1 MMMMLGCSYTQ
12 EKAMQTMQKEISAI
26 LESLI
31 YATDGFLSIQS
42 ELTNIAQS
50 HSITDG
56 ERGKQRHNLYQ
67 WLAEENMILLGL
79 NSLASSKIKNHLW
92 RKSNFLK

>member
-31 YATDGFLSIQS
+31 YATDGFL
-42 ELTNIAQS
+42 
-50 HSITDG
+50 
-56 ERGKQRHNLYQ
+56 
-67 WLAEENMILLGL
+67 
-79 NSLASSKIKNHLW
+79 
-92 RKSNFLK
+92 FC